1 MNESSLNIIKNKIY
15 FVRGKEVMLDFDLA
29 EIYKCANG
37 TKSIN
42 LAVKRNIEKF
52 PEKFM
57 FQLTKEEYYEI
68 LRFQIGTLNTK
79 RGSNIKY
86 LPHAFTEQGV
96 AMLAS
101 VLKTSIATEVSVNIM
116 RAFVSMRHYLN
127 ENRDLYQ
134 SINRLTNKVDEH
146 EEKLELLFSN
156 FDRKEKLFLPNAEYD
171 SYSYVFNILKKAKK
185 ELVIIDPYADITML
199 DLIRNIECSIILI
212 TSNKSKLLKS
222 EIDKFNKQYNKLK
235 VIKNNSF
242 HDRYFILDKKKIYHI
257 GTSINHMGNKV
268 FSINLLE
275 DDLIK
280 NNLIKYIDT

>member
-1 MNESSLNIIKNKIY
+1 MNELSLEKIKNKIY
-15 FVRGKEVMLDFDLA
+15 KIREKDVMLDFDLA
-29 EIYKCANG
+29 KIYKCANG
-37 TKSIN
+37 TKDIN
-42 LAVKRNIEKF
+42 KAVKRNIERF
-52 PEKFM
+52 PEDFY
-57 FQLTKEEYYEI
+57 FELTKEECS
-68 LRFQIGTLNTK
+68 RFQIGTLNTK

-235 VIKNNSF
+235 VIKSNNF
-242 HDRYFILDKKKIYHI
+242 HDRYFILDSKKIYHI
-257 GTSINHMGNKV
+257 GTSINHIGNKV

-275 DDLIK
+275 DDLI
-280 NNLIKYIDT
+280 NDNLIKYIDTIM